1 MFLFLFAETK
11 MKRIIFLM
19 VFVSSIIYCQENYS
33 LLSSSDKIEFIYQQ
47 TKQSIKADDNETFQY
62 ISKDDLYRTEDN
74 IKGDL
79 RREFDLFKDHTNQ
92 IFNWSI
98 FILLALFGGI
108 YGLYFRINHKLNQ
121 LLSKQ
126 LIENE

>member
-1 MFLFLFAETK
+1 
-11 MKRIIFLM
+11 M

-126 LIENE
+126 LIENFKIYLTNPFSFCIL